1 MAKLRKS
8 DAIAEAEAL
17 IAALRP
23 MESKLDFGK
32 SLTLAAYIARTEAT
46 RALLANL
53 NTLIAQLE
61 SARNAFTQGE
71 GELIGMSRRMRNG
84 VLVQFGPDSNEFE
97 TVGGIRTSGRKRA
110 ARRPGPVG
118 SIPSSGSSAPT
129 S

>member
-32 SLTLAAYIARTEAT
+32 SLTLAAYIARTDAT

-53 NTLIAQLE
+53 NTLIAQVE
-61 SARNAFTQGE
+61 SARNAFTE
-71 GELIGMSRRMRNG
+71 GEDELISMSRRMRNG
-84 VLVQFGPDSNEFE
+84 VLVQFGPDSDEFE
-97 TVGGIRTSGRKRA
+97 MAGGIRTSERKRA
-110 ARRPGPVG
+110 ARRPRPVG
-118 SIPSSGSSAPT
+118 TIPSSGTSAPT